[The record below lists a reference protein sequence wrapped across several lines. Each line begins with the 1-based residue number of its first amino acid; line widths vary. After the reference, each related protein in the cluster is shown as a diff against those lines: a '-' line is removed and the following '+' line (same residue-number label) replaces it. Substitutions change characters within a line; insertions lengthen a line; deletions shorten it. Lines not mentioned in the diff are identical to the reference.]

1 MDFDLSEE
9 QRLLQD
15 SLARL
20 LADRYGFE
28 QRKEYMK
35 SPGGWSREMW
45 SSYAELGL
53 LGLPFVPMIAPAAW
67 PYAVASGAIH
77 VVYFTLVAAAYRSG
91 DMGLAYPIMRGTA
104 PRAVSG
110 PGKVGGLA
118 GMPLF

>member
-1 MDFDLSEE
+1 MDFDLTEE

-35 SPGGWSREMW
+35 SPEGWSREMW

-53 LGLPFVPMIAPAAW
+53 LGLPFSEEEGGFGGGPVRPCWSPSRWGAPSRW
-67 PYAVASGAIH
+67 SPGCRPWCS
-77 VVYFTLVAAAYRSG
+77 AAASCATAATTGCARAARRSWS
-91 DMGLAYPIMRGTA
+91 
-104 PRAVSG
+104 RASC
-110 PGKVGGLA
+110 
-118 GMPLF
+118 